1 MTNKYAGISFWI
13 YVPNKGAAIF
23 FLLAFLLSAQIH
35 LWQCYRYQSFKV
47 TGLFVVSGFLYVV
60 GFALRIN
67 GAFGNYDQLG
77 LYIVSVALIYVS
89 PPLLSL
95 ANYDILGRIFYYV
108 PYLSPMEPSKVLS
121 TFALLSMVIEGINGV
136 AASIMANP
144 KSSPIVGS
152 ALMWS
157 ALILQIAVI
166 LAFLVMAVYFHRR
179 CAQAGITGARGIQK
193 NLTTLY
199 ISVGL
204 ILIRTIYRGVEHSV
218 TTVIRTEWPF
228 YVFEASLM
236 FINMLMWNIRH
247 PAPYLPADI
256 TIYLSRDGATEVKG
270 PSLPKDTRPLILKIF
285 DPWRVTDICIGGGRD
300 KSNNKSYQEIEHS
313 GNEFSS
319 HTVALHSEPLGVGE
333 YQQHELLESRPRELV

>member
-1 MTNKYAGISFWI
+1 MANKYEGISFWI

-23 FLLAFLLSAQIH
+23 FLLAFLISAQIH
-35 LWQCYRYQSFKV
+35 LWQCYRYRSFKV

-60 GFALRIN
+60 GFAFRIN
-67 GAFGNYDQLG
+67 GAFGNYDELG
-77 LYIVSVALIYVS
+77 PYIVSVALIYVS

-108 PYLSPMEPSKVLS
+108 PYLSPMEPGRVLS

-136 AASIMANP
+136 AASFMANP
-144 KSSPIVGS
+144 KSNPTVGS

-166 LAFLVMAVYFHRR
+166 LAFLIIAVYFHRR
-179 CAQAGITGARGIQK
+179 CAKAGIVGARGIQK

-218 TTVIRTEWPF
+218 NAVISTEWPF

-236 FINMLMWNIRH
+236 LINMFMWNIRH

-256 TIYLSRDGATEVKG
+256 TTYLSRDGVTEVKG
-270 PSLPKDTRPLILKIF
+270 PDLPKDTRPLILKIL
-285 DPWRVTDICIGGGRD
+285 DPWRVTDICISGGRD
-300 KSNNKSYQEIEHS
+300 KSNNKIYHEIEQN
-313 GNEFSS
+313 GNE
-319 HTVALHSEPLGVGE
+319 VG
-333 YQQHELLESRPRELV
+333 LST